1 MSLIKKMI
9 QDTQFEDIRP
19 FRDFEFRTVMDNLL
33 NSEFSDLLIKSV
45 FPELPIDIVK
55 AQLRSINTI
64 NEFQEKVIYQAI
76 QSILSKTSHGFSKSG
91 TENLVNGERYLFISN
106 HRDIILDPSLL
117 NMAIVEQGFE
127 TAEIAIGDNLLQV
140 PWVKNLARLNK
151 SFIVKRNLPVR
162 ELVTASKLLSYYIS
176 DTLIK
181 RKKSVWIAQREGRAK
196 DGNDRTQPG
205 LLNMLGL
212 SSTGSLKEHF
222 MNLNIMPVSLSYQ
235 LDPCDTDKVRSLYSI
250 KFFGGY
256 TKEQNEDNLAMRKGI
271 MGQKGKIHMHF
282 GKLITDEIA
291 GLDEKLHKN
300 ELIQQIGQIID
311 RQIIS
316 NYKVQTSNLI
326 AYDILNNH
334 QIQNSIGYAVDER
347 DAFLA
352 DINQKIDGMAGD
364 PVELKSIFLEMY
376 ARPYQNKIEMKNN

>member
-1 MSLIKKMI
+1 
-9 QDTQFEDIRP
+9 
-19 FRDFEFRTVMDNLL
+19 
-33 NSEFSDLLIKSV
+33 
-45 FPELPIDIVK
+45 
-55 AQLRSINTI
+55 
-64 NEFQEKVIYQAI
+64 
-76 QSILSKTSHGFSKSG
+76 
-91 TENLVNGERYLFISN
+91 
-106 HRDIILDPSLL
+106 
-117 NMAIVEQGFE
+117 MAIVEQGFE